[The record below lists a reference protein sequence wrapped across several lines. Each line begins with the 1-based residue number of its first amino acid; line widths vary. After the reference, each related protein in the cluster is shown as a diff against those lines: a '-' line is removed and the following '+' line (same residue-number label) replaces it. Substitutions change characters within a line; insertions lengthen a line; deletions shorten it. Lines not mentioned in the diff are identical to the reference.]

1 MIRRGDVY
9 YADLSGVVG
18 SEQGGVRPVVVVQ
31 NDKGNK
37 YSTTLI
43 VAPISKKMSKPPLP
57 TQVIS
62 SVSQL
67 NYVSMI
73 LLEQL
78 RTIDKK
84 RLGQW
89 ICTLDQSTIEKINA
103 ALRISLEL

>member
-57 TQVIS
+57 THVIF

-84 RLGQW
+84 RMGQW

>member
-43 VAPISKKMSKPPLP
+43 VASDTRDIFGVTAELC
-57 TQVIS
+57 
-62 SVSQL
+62 
-67 NYVSMI
+67 
-73 LLEQL
+73 
-78 RTIDKK
+78 IDD
-84 RLGQW
+84 LVG
-89 ICTLDQSTIEKINA
+89 TA
-103 ALRISLEL
+103 ADD

>member
-57 TQVIS
+57 THVIF